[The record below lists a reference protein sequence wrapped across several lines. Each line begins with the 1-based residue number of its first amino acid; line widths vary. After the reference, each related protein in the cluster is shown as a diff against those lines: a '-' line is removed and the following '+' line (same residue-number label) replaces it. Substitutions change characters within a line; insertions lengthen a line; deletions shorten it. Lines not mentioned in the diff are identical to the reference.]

1 MSVNFNQKRE
11 LNINLD
17 ILDNIR
23 TAIVIIN
30 RQYDYVYSN
39 VAADDVLGSA
49 KTIKK
54 IDQLSCEDI
63 SIKSYIDDIYE
74 NEQSIMLRD
83 LKFNN
88 FDRLERIC
96 DCNISL
102 CYIEQEKCV
111 LIEFN
116 ETGRLYNISN
126 DQNLIDQQKATQ
138 EMVKGLSHEIK
149 NPLGG
154 IMGAAQLLDRSVNN
168 SEQAKFT
175 NIILKESDRLLKLI
189 NAMSSPKP
197 SDQKEK
203 LNIHE
208 ITEHVV
214 ELFKYDKEN
223 EDVVF
228 KKDYDP
234 SIPLFSLDKNQII
247 QALINIIKNAIQAT
261 NNKGTITI
269 KTRAILKFTIG
280 QKKHDLVAKIDV
292 VDNGKGIPESKLKE
306 IFYPMVTSKPDGMG
320 LGLTIAQSIITQNHG
335 LIECASSKNQTTFS
349 IILPWSTEDDI

>member
-1 MSVNFNQKRE
+1 MSANIKVKKE
-11 LNINLD
+11 SNINLD

-30 RQYDYVYSN
+30 DKYEYIYGN
-39 VAADDVLGSA
+39 VAADDIIGSA
-49 KTIKK
+49 KSVLK
-54 IDQLSCEDI
+54 IDQLPCDDTSLV
-63 SIKSYIDDIYE
+63 SYIDE
-74 NEQSIMLRD
+74 VMESNQSIMLRD
-83 LKFNN
+83 LKFKN
-88 FDRLERIC
+88 FDRIEKIC
-96 DCNISL
+96 DCNISSCL
-102 CYIEQEKCV
+102 INQENCV

-126 DQNLIDQQKATQ
+126 DQNMIDQQRATQ

-175 NIILKESDRLLKLI
+175 SIILKESDRLLKLI

-197 SDQKEK
+197 SDQKGK

-208 ITEHVV
+208 TTEHVV

-223 EDVVF
+223 EDIVF